1 MKRMETELVQPTIR
15 KIALPNKKYGIRIN
29 LEKLFEMIKDVDSFK
44 PQYDKDSN
52 PCQNW
57 VEVTISG
64 KAKFFSNGTVTTN
77 LNLPDEAL
85 IELFDKFYKAYIK
98 EVLE

>member
-1 MKRMETELVQPTIR
+1 MKTELVQPTIR
-15 KIALPNKKYGIRIN
+15 KIALPNKKTGQRIN
-29 LEKLFEMIKDVDSFK
+29 LEKLYMSIKGVDSFQ

-77 LNLPDEAL
+77 LNLPDSAL
-85 IELFDKFYKAYIK
+85 IELFDKFYKAYVK